1 MSASQP
7 SSAPQNPL
15 SPQGAFPAGAGAPA
29 PGPAPSKAPKL
40 LIIIGSVILAL
51 SVIVGVVLAVV
62 GIGGVA
68 GSADDLEQFPSGAGT
83 VVAEEG
89 DSLQIYV
96 PEGFP
101 PPTCDVM
108 GPAVGEGTGQS
119 STTTAGGTTWVSVHS
134 FTAEAAGEYSIDCGG
149 LPIAVGPPVSILGI
163 FAGIGGILL
172 ALGGGFL
179 GFVLLALGVI
189 LLLVRRSKA

>member
-1 MSASQP
+1 MSAPQP

-15 SPQGAFPAGAGAPA
+15 SPQSGFPAAQGAPA
-29 PGPAPSKAPKL
+29 PGPAPSRAPKI
-40 LIIIGSVILAL
+40 LIVIGSVVLAL
-51 SVIVGVVLAVV
+51 SVIIGIVLAVV
-62 GIGGVA
+62 GIGDVA
-68 GSADDLEQFPSGAGT
+68 GGADDLEQFPSGAGT

-101 PPTCDVM
+101 PPTCDVV
-108 GPAVGEGTGQS
+108 GPAVGEGTSQS
-119 STTTAGGTTWVSVHS
+119 STMTSGGTTWVSVHS
-134 FTAEAAGEYSIDCGG
+134 FTAEAAGEYGIDCGG

-189 LLLVRRSKA
+189 LLLVRRSRP

>member
-1 MSASQP
+1 MSAPQP
-7 SSAPQNPL
+7 PSAPQNPL
-15 SPQGAFPAGAGAPA
+15 SPHGAFPAAQGAPA
-29 PGPAPSKAPKL
+29 PGRPPSKAPKI
-40 LIIIGSVILAL
+40 LIIIGSVTLAL
-51 SVIVGVVLAVV
+51 SVILGIVLAVV
-62 GIGGVA
+62 GLGDVA
-68 GSADDLEQFPSGAGT
+68 GGADDLEQFPSGAGT

-101 PPTCDVM
+101 PPTCDVA
-108 GPAVGEGTGQS
+108 GPAVGEGTSQS
-119 STTTAGGTTWVSVHS
+119 STVGAGGTTWVSVHS
-134 FTAEAAGEYSIDCGG
+134 FTAEAAGEYSVDCGD

-163 FAGIGGILL
+163 FAGVGGILL
-172 ALGGGFL
+172 GLGGGFF